1 MKPKAKKEEEEGEGE
16 VTFIP
21 GNWTHSTAVPVAF
34 ERNSAKVS
42 SAMDKSLAKEHKEQ
56 STTSPETHQGKK
68 LKTVENHRVKVTL
81 QMEITPILLTQQG
94 WHPLVDAEESNGV
107 DHLSPPT
114 HN

>member
-56 STTSPETHQGKK
+56 STTSPETHEGKK
-68 LKTVENHRVKVTL
+68 LKTVEKSQSQSDST
-81 QMEITPILLTQQG
+81 
-94 WHPLVDAEESNGV
+94 NGNYPNNTYPAG
-107 DHLSPPT
+107 LASLGGC
-114 HN
+114 